1 MKKLFAKALV
11 ILVAILASSSMVY
24 AKDEGSVLEAH
35 LRGFQEVPVVSTVAT
50 GEFRGVIDPTNSSIL
65 FDLSYTGIQGTVTQA
80 HIHVGQRSVNGG
92 IVIWFCQTDASPG
105 PAGTPTCT
113 NGSGHFTG
121 TITSANV
128 VAITGANAPQQI
140 GAGDFDKVLE
150 AIRAGKAYA
159 NVHSTLSPGG
169 EIRGQI
175 KVITR
180 HDDRRDDDH
189 KRKDDKH

>member
-1 MKKLFAKALV
+1 MKLHFKNLLMILGTVLV
-11 ILVAILASSSMVY
+11 SAGMAYGKEPSL
-24 AKDEGSVLEAH
+24 LEAH

-50 GEFRGVIDPTNSSIL
+50 GEFRGVIDAMNSSIL

-80 HIHVGQRSVNGG
+80 HIHVGQRNVNGG
-92 IVIWFCQTDASPG
+92 IVIWFCQTATNPG
-105 PAGTPTCT
+105 PTGTPTCT
-113 NGSGHFTG
+113 DGSGHFTG

-128 VAITGANAPQQI
+128 VATPPPPNGGQQI
-140 GAGDFDKVLE
+140 FAGDFDKVLD

-175 KVITR
+175 KVVTR
-180 HDDRRDDDH
+180 HDE
-189 KRKDDKH
+189 KGKDDKGRDDRH

>member
-1 MKKLFAKALV
+1 MKGVFRYTLMTVAACLVSAGGVAAKEP
-11 ILVAILASSSMVY
+11 SP
-24 AKDEGSVLEAH
+24 VLHAH
-35 LRGFQEVPVVSTVAT
+35 LQGFQEVPVVSTVAT
-50 GEFRGVIDPTNSSIL
+50 GEFRGVINPGDQSIT
-65 FDLSYTGIQGTVTQA
+65 FDFSYSGLQGTVTQA

-92 IVIWFCQTDASPG
+92 IVIWFCQTATSPG

-128 VAITGANAPQQI
+128 VATPAPPAGGQQI
-140 GAGDFDKVLE
+140 FAGDFDKVIA

-159 NVHSTLSPGG
+159 NVHSNLSPGG

-175 KVITR
+175 RVVN
-180 HDDRRDDDH
+180 DDDEHGH
-189 KRKDDKH
+189 KK

>member
-1 MKKLFAKALV
+1 MKNLFKKLLV
-11 ILVAILASSSMVY
+11 TLATILVSGGMVH
-24 AKDEGSVLEAH
+24 AKDEASVLHAH

-50 GEFRGVIDPTNSSIL
+50 GEFRGVINPSDTAIA
-65 FDLSYTGIQGTVTQA
+65 FEFSYSGLQGKVTQA

-92 IVIWFCQTDASPG
+92 IVIWFCQTTTNPG

-113 NGSGHFTG
+113 DGSGHFTG

-128 VAITGANAPQQI
+128 VAPTGANTSQQI
-140 GAGDFDKVLE
+140 GNGDFDKVLE

-159 NVHSTLSPGG
+159 NVHSDLSPGG

-175 KVITR
+175 KVVGR
-180 HDDRRDDDH
+180 NDDKGHDD

>member
-1 MKKLFAKALV
+1 MKLYLKNLLM
-11 ILVAILASSSMVY
+11 ILATVLVSGAMAYGKEPSL
-24 AKDEGSVLEAH
+24 LEAH

-50 GEFRGVIDPTNSSIL
+50 GEFRGVIDPTNSSII
-65 FDLSYTGIQGTVTQA
+65 FDLSYTGIQGKVTQA

-92 IVIWFCQTDASPG
+92 IVIWFCQTTTNPG

-113 NGSGHFTG
+113 EGSGHFTG

-128 VAITGANAPQQI
+128 VAPTGANTSQQI
-140 GAGDFDKVLE
+140 GNGDFDKVLE

-159 NVHSTLSPGG
+159 NVHSDLSPGG

-175 KVITR
+175 KVVTR
-180 HDDRRDDDH
+180 HDE
-189 KRKDDKH
+189 KGKDDKGRDDRH